1 MVAEADIPDELFEK
15 IVTFVDREADPN
27 APLSTDEEAEVRR
40 LIKDDP
46 SVKALVEEL
55 RAANAQ
61 LDTMFDDVAAVEVP
75 DQLVALIR
83 GHGTEDV
90 AVFAPKAENKGTS
103 EEGDVVELKHPIGR
117 RPYYGSL
124 AAAASV
130 GLIISCSALLYQYSS
145 FDNER
150 ASLETALATATE
162 KVEGQADE
170 LTDAAAEL
178 QRVALLAQQASD
190 LTRQAADELAANEE
204 RMRQLEVEQA
214 ALQGR
219 YAALEGENQRLG
231 TLVEQQGNDL
241 ADSETARDRAMQQLA
256 AAEQTLSTTQ
266 SQSASDRRALTA
278 EIDRLTAD
286 LESEQQTVAALTE
299 ELTVNERIAQTASAN
314 LAKVTS
320 EQADLE
326 RRLAE
331 ATINMEASLAARLA
345 ADEAAAEAEQRLA
358 AVEASQLHAEAR
370 LATVTEG
377 LVAAETGRQAA
388 LQQVVG
394 LEADLAASKSWL
406 GQIAQYHRVY
416 ASTARRH
423 LVEVGAD
430 ERDHIQQ
437 WMTNMIGRDIPVPD
451 LTGFGVTFAGARL
464 LGINEKPVAQLVY
477 LDQNDQ
483 PLALCIIPSS
493 GEIKEASAS
502 TNQDLNLVDW
512 RDGHFAYA
520 VVGWSEPALLS
531 TLAEA
536 IQPVYEL

>member
-1 MVAEADIPDELFEK
+1 MVTETDIPDELFEK
-15 IVTFVDREADPN
+15 IATFVDGETGRKV
-27 APLSTDEEAEVRR
+27 PLTDDEEAEVRR
-40 LIKDDP
+40 LIDEDP
-46 SVKALVEEL
+46 SVKALVVEL

-61 LDTMFDDVAAVEVP
+61 LDTMLDDVAAVEVP

-83 GHGTEDV
+83 GHGAEDV
-90 AVFAPKAENKGTS
+90 AIFAPKAEGKGAS
-103 EEGDVVELKHPIGR
+103 EEGDVVELKHAIGS
-117 RPYYGSL
+117 RPYYGPL
-124 AAAASV
+124 AAAALV
-130 GLIISCSALLYQYSS
+130 GLIISCSALLYQYRS

-150 ASLETALATATE
+150 TSLETALATAAE
-162 KVEGQADE
+162 KVDGQARE
-170 LTDAAAEL
+170 LADADVEL
-178 QRVALLAQQASD
+178 QRVTLLAQQASD
-190 LTRQAADELAANEE
+190 HSQQTADELAANEE

-214 ALQGR
+214 DLQGR

-256 AAEQTLSTTQ
+256 AAKQTLGTTQ
-266 SQSASDRRALTA
+266 SQSESDRRALLA
-278 EIDRLTAD
+278 ENDRLKAD
-286 LESEQQTVAALTE
+286 LESRQQTVASLTE
-299 ELTVNERIAQTASAN
+299 ELITNQRLAQAAGAN
-314 LAKVTS
+314 LAKATS

-331 ATINMEASLAARLA
+331 ATLNMDASLAARAA
-345 ADEAAAEAEQRLA
+345 ADEAAAKAEQRLA
-358 AVEASQLHAEAR
+358 AVEASQLDTEGR
-370 LATVTEG
+370 LASVTEG
-377 LVAAETGRQAA
+377 LVAAEAGRQEA

-430 ERDHIQQ
+430 EQDHIRQ
-437 WMTNMIGRDIPVPD
+437 WMSNMIGRDIRVPD
-451 LTGFGVTFAGARL
+451 LSEFGVTFAGARL

-477 LDQNDQ
+477 LDRNDQ

-493 GEIKEASAS
+493 GDAKEASAS
-502 TNQDLNLVDW
+502 TNRDLNLVDW
-512 RDGHFAYA
+512 RDGRFAYA

-531 TLAEA
+531 TLVEA